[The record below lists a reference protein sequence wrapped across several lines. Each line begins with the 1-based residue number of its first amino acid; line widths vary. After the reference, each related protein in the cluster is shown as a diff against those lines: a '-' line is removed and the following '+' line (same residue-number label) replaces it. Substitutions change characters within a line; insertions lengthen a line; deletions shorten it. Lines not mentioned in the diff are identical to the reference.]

1 MISVYS
7 DCVYDIGR
15 FIVYLVIYY
24 FFVGSGV
31 GCVPSICILGFILVW
46 EVIDYILGLCTQK
59 YLEFSRL

>member
-1 MISVYS
+1 MYISYMYYILIVISVYS

-31 GCVPSICILGFILVW
+31 GILV
-46 EVIDYILGLCTQK
+46 V
-59 YLEFSRL
+59 YLVSVYLVLFWFGR

>member
-1 MISVYS
+1 M
-7 DCVYDIGR
+7 R
-15 FIVYLVIYY
+15 FIVLFVY

-31 GCVPSICILGFILVW
+31 GIFVVYLVSVYLVFILFW

>member
-15 FIVYLVIYY
+15 FIVYLVIYILFVY

-31 GCVPSICILGFILVW
+31 GILV
-46 EVIDYILGLCTQK
+46 VYLVSVYLFLFCLGGN
-59 YLEFSRL
+59 

>member
-1 MISVYS
+1 MRLI
-7 DCVYDIGR
+7 
-15 FIVYLVIYY
+15 VIYY

-31 GCVPSICILGFILVW
+31 GILVVYLVSVYLVLFWFW